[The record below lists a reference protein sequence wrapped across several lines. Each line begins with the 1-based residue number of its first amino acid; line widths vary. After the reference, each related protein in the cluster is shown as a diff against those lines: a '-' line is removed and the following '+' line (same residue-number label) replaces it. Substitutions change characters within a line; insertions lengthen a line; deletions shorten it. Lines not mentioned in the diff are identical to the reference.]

1 MAPGHEKLD
10 AYRYSFPS
18 APICVHLRITSSTVL
33 FPLTFPCFPWFK
45 TNRFLRVSPYLS
57 MFIGVE
63 LGFLLLALEFETTSG
78 TTELEIKKCPGIAFV
93 CIRGSCPNGLL
104 AHKEPGV

>member
-1 MAPGHEKLD
+1 
-10 AYRYSFPS
+10 
-18 APICVHLRITSSTVL
+18 
-33 FPLTFPCFPWFK
+33 
-45 TNRFLRVSPYLS
+45 